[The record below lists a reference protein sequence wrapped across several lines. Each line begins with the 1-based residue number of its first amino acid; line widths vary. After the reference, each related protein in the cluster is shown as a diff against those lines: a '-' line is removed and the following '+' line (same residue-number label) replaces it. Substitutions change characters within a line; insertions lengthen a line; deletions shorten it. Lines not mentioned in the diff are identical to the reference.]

1 MTTQEQ
7 VKDVVSQVLADKADK
22 GGIKRVV
29 WIGAGGSNGGNYPAQ
44 YFMEHEATQVVSS
57 SYTSNEFVHATPAYV
72 NENTL
77 AVVVSMRGTKE
88 TIVAAQ
94 VAKDHGASTIAI
106 YVDESGLTEVCDYK
120 IQYDSLAVD
129 ESCMGRTNSAVV
141 TMIAMELTQQTEGYA
156 EYETAMAAFDLVDP
170 IYRKAVEYARP
181 LAAKWAEQ
189 NADKPCI
196 NVMAQGPLFG
206 AAYVFSICNV
216 QEMLQIDT
224 TNILFICGG
233 AFVGLENIIEQR
245 VGKKTMGFG
254 AEVKTRA
261 ERNLGELY
269 SQILPEDLLKFGLIP
284 EFIGRVPMVV
294 TLEALDENALVN
306 ILTKPKNALL
316 KQYQKLFAMDGIRL
330 TFEEDAIREIAKL
343 ALERKTGARGLRSIL
358 EGIMVDAMYEAP
370 SRKDIAECIVT
381 KAAVRDSKELKL
393 IPREAPAALPE
404 AGK

>member
-94 VAKDHGASTIAI
+94 VAKDTAPAPSPSMLTSPPSPSLRLQDPVRQPCRRRVLHGPHQLCRRDHDRHGAHAA
-106 YVDESGLTEVCDYK
+106 D
-120 IQYDSLAVD
+120 
-129 ESCMGRTNSAVV
+129 R
-141 TMIAMELTQQTEGYA
+141 GYA

-170 IYRKAVEYARP
+170 IYRKAVEYTRP

-216 QEMLQIDT
+216 QEMLQIDSCT
-224 TNILFICGG
+224 INTCDFFHGPFEILDKRTSLFQLIS
-233 AFVGLENIIEQR
+233 VGRSRCND
-245 VGKKTMGFG
+245 
-254 AEVKTRA
+254 
-261 ERNLGELY
+261 ER
-269 SQILPEDLLKFGLIP
+269 
-284 EFIGRVPMVV
+284 
-294 TLEALDENALVN
+294 
-306 ILTKPKNALL
+306 
-316 KQYQKLFAMDGIRL
+316 GIRFVNQYGGERVYQL
-330 TFEEDAIREIAKL
+330 DA
-343 ALERKTGARGLRSIL
+343 
-358 EGIMVDAMYEAP
+358 
-370 SRKDIAECIVT
+370 
-381 KAAVRDSKELKL
+381 KELGLNDIKDSVSEYFNHLIFAPILNNVYMRALSAVTHKDYMTRRYMWKL
-393 IPREAPAALPE
+393 EY
-404 AGK
+404 

>member
-94 VAKDHGASTIAI
+94 VAK
-106 YVDESGLTEVCDYK
+106 VCDYK

-170 IYRKAVEYARP
+170 IYRKAVEYTRP

-216 QEMLQIDT
+216 QEMLQID
-224 TNILFICGG
+224 
-233 AFVGLENIIEQR
+233 
-245 VGKKTMGFG
+245 
-254 AEVKTRA
+254 
-261 ERNLGELY
+261 
-269 SQILPEDLLKFGLIP
+269 S
-284 EFIGRVPMVV
+284 
-294 TLEALDENALVN
+294 
-306 ILTKPKNALL
+306 
-316 KQYQKLFAMDGIRL
+316 
-330 TFEEDAIREIAKL
+330 
-343 ALERKTGARGLRSIL
+343 
-358 EGIMVDAMYEAP
+358 
-370 SRKDIAECIVT
+370 
-381 KAAVRDSKELKL
+381 
-393 IPREAPAALPE
+393 
-404 AGK
+404 